1 MGLNESLLMAFHDLI
16 GTIKT
21 AAPGYH
27 QLIAGF
33 ALQIIS
39 QVYTASV
46 YKKENINDALQYIS
60 KAKFLLQEALESD
73 VSMTAIAKQLMVSYS
88 KFRKDFKQVTGMSPN
103 QYHLE
108 LRLGKASELLRAS
121 NLPVIEVA
129 DQTGFETLFYFSRIF
144 KKKFNV
150 SPREY
155 RQLHRTTQHAAY

>member
-1 MGLNESLLMAFHDLI
+1 
-16 GTIKT
+16 
-21 AAPGYH
+21 
-27 QLIAGF
+27 
-33 ALQIIS
+33 
-39 QVYTASV
+39 
-46 YKKENINDALQYIS
+46 
-60 KAKFLLQEALESD
+60 
-73 VSMTAIAKQLMVSYS
+73 MTAIAKQLMVSYS